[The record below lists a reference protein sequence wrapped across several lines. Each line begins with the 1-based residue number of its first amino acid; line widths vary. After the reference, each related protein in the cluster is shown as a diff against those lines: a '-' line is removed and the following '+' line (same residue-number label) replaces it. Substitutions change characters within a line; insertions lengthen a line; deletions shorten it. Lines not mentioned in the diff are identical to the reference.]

1 MIAGNKPTNAI
12 SVKRHSGALG
22 SPIDPEP
29 EADVRLRG
37 TEVGKREVNQ
47 RGGRLRAFI
56 HQNIRHGAVAMYD
69 AAANAL
75 MAEVSQFT

>member
-1 MIAGNKPTNAI
+1 MISGNKLTNAI
-12 SVKRHSGALG
+12 SVKCQSGALG
-22 SPIDPEP
+22 SPIYPEP

-37 TEVGKREVNQ
+37 TEVGKREVDQ

-56 HQNIRHGAVAMYD
+56 HQNIRHGTVAMYD
-69 AAANAL
+69 AAGNAL